1 MFAEPARNWLLRAK
15 LRVSFK
21 QEEDCVARTP
31 TGGGSDAV
39 YIRLKVVNERRR
51 MARSCRAFLVKVEK
65 QTRPGVYENT
75 IYADSLQLAWSCQAR
90 GEERRP
96 MDLIHGVSQYVDVIS
111 TVEINNTFEV
121 HVAPMPLR
129 YRPLF
134 SAHAKT
140 LRLTIQVSGD
150 GVDPQLIRIV
160 FAWKGNWE
168 KADIYEDPL

>member
-1 MFAEPARNWLLRAK
+1 
-15 LRVSFK
+15 
-21 QEEDCVARTP
+21 
-31 TGGGSDAV
+31 
-39 YIRLKVVNERRR
+39 
-51 MARSCRAFLVKVEK
+51 
-65 QTRPGVYENT
+65 
-75 IYADSLQLAWSCQAR
+75 
-90 GEERRP
+90 